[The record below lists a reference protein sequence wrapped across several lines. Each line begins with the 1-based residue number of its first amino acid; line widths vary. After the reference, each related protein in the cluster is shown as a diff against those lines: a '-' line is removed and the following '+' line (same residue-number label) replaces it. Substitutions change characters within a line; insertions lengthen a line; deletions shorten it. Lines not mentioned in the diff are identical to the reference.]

1 MKKDPFEEFVNSSDS
16 DIREKVNILKTAIG
30 LQQVEG
36 LKPSQYLI
44 DLAIRNIKGEIT
56 IKEVNIL
63 LNSYYEK
70 GKKTD
75 NDEI

>member
-30 LQQVEG
+30 LQQVDG

>member
-16 DIREKVNILKTAIG
+16 DIREKVNIWKTAIG
-30 LQQVEG
+30 LQQVDG

-70 GKKTD
+70 GKKID

>member
-16 DIREKVNILKTAIG
+16 NIREKVNIWKAAIG
-30 LQQVEG
+30 LQQVDG

-44 DLAIRNIKGEIT
+44 DLAIRNIRGEIT
-56 IKEVNIL
+56 IEEVNTL
-63 LNSYYEK
+63 LDSYYAK

-75 NDEI
+75 SDKA